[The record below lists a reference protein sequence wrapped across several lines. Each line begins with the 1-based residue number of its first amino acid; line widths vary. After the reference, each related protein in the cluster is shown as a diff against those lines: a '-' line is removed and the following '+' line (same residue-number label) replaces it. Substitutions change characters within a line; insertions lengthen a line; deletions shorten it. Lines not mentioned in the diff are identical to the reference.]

1 MMIPPV
7 RSAVAPLLSRLYHR
21 SSLAVM
27 FNVVIAV
34 GGVLV
39 ARLLGAITQVVLAR
53 LFGVAGNGLY
63 TSIYTLLGPALILAS
78 LGLDTWLLRQ
88 SSNSAIL
95 DRMISYVLT
104 LRFLVASVVLSG
116 LAIMILLVGEEG
128 FTLTMVAF
136 GAATLLVEM
145 LLTTGAV
152 ALRAQMR
159 NWQAAFLQV
168 MAAGLLIGAVGFIP
182 RGILSVTTVVEL
194 RFLVGLLGLGVLIW
208 LLRHSLRPVWQFGQ
222 LLSVL
227 RETRIFFIS
236 DILANIALKAD
247 LTIVTVLIGSL
258 AAGIYGPALLI
269 INTTFIVPMTAW
281 QVLLPTLVRA
291 FQAGRRGRTILW
303 LAIAGSIAY
312 GLLWVGVLSWGADWL
327 ISRLYGPAFRDVA
340 PLLRIMSLIPLLKSL
355 NFCWAMLMV
364 ARDGQPLR
372 TKLQAIGAVTNLLAN
387 LACIPLFGLIGA
399 ASVNLATEFI
409 LFVSYGYGAWRVTR
423 KVGL

>member
-1 MMIPPV
+1 MIPPV
-7 RSAVAPLLSRLYHR
+7 RSTVTPLLSRLYQR

-27 FNVVIAV
+27 LNVVVAV

-78 LGLDTWLLRQ
+78 MGLDTWLLRQ

-95 DRMISYVLT
+95 DRMISRVLA
-104 LRFLVASVVLSG
+104 LRLLVASVLLSVL
-116 LAIMILLVGEEG
+116 ATMILLVGEEG
-128 FTLTMVAF
+128 FTPTMVAV
-136 GAATLLVEM
+136 GAVTLLVEM
-145 LLTTGAV
+145 LLATGSI

-168 MAAGLLIGAVGFIP
+168 TAAGLLIGAIGLLPTRQV
-182 RGILSVTTVVEL
+182 SVTTVVEL
-194 RFLVGLLGLGVLIW
+194 RFLVGLLGLGILIW
-208 LLRHSLRPVWQFGQ
+208 LLRHSLRPVWQIRQ
-222 LLSVL
+222 LLFVL
-227 RETRIFFIS
+227 RETRVFFIS

-247 LTIVTVLIGSL
+247 LMLVTILIGSF

-291 FQAGRRGRTILW
+291 FQAGRRGRAILW

-312 GLLWVGVLSWGADWL
+312 GLLWAGVLTWDAEWL
-327 ISRLYGPAFRDVA
+327 IVRLFGPAFREVA
-340 PLLRIMSLIPLLKSL
+340 PLLQIMGLIPLLKSL

-372 TKLQAIGAVTNLLAN
+372 TKLQAIGAGANLLGN
-387 LACIPLFGLIGA
+387 LVCIPLFGLIGA
-399 ASVNLATEFI
+399 ATVNLITEFI
-409 LFVSYGYGAWRVTR
+409 LFISYGYGAWAVAR
-423 KVGL
+423 KASN

>member
-1 MMIPPV
+1 MIPSV

-21 SSLAVM
+21 SSLAVVL
-27 FNVVIAV
+27 NVVIAV
-34 GGVLV
+34 GGVLI

-88 SSNSAIL
+88 SSNSAML

-104 LRFLVASVVLSG
+104 LRLLVASVVLCA
-116 LAIMILLVGEEG
+116 LASMILLIGEEG
-128 FTLTMVAF
+128 FTLTLVAF
-136 GAATLLVEM
+136 GAATVLVEM
-145 LLTTGAV
+145 LLATGAV
-152 ALRAQMR
+152 ALRAQLR
-159 NWQAAFLQV
+159 NWQAAMLQV
-168 MAAGLLIGAVGFIP
+168 MAAGLLIGAVGLMP
-182 RGILSVTTVVEL
+182 RGVLSVATVVEL

-208 LLRHSLRPVWQFGQ
+208 LLRHSLRPAWQFGQ

-247 LTIVTVLIGSL
+247 LTIVTILIGSL

-291 FQAGRRGRTILW
+291 FQVGRRGRTILW
-303 LAIAGSIAY
+303 LAIAGSIA
-312 GLLWVGVLSWGADWL
+312 
-327 ISRLYGPAFRDVA
+327 
-340 PLLRIMSLIPLLKSL
+340 
-355 NFCWAMLMV
+355 
-364 ARDGQPLR
+364 
-372 TKLQAIGAVTNLLAN
+372 
-387 LACIPLFGLIGA
+387 
-399 ASVNLATEFI
+399 
-409 LFVSYGYGAWRVTR
+409 
-423 KVGL
+423 